1 MVCNTNNQNCSFY
14 LTPSSGHHTPIQLNC
29 NKSSKILT
37 HYQQLTDRLP
47 ENLLIA
53 EEFKKSSSLLRESI
67 KNKAATNNIQKVKQQ
82 EYVHIPFESMMTIDF
97 VNVEEKS
104 RKSLIKI
111 NLSNQQVD
119 SIQNIQN
126 FNQLQIINL
135 SHNQLTCLQ
144 GFEVC

>member
-53 EEFKKSSSLLRESI
+53 EEFKKSSSLLRESM
-67 KNKAATNNIQKVKQQ
+67 KNKAGSNKNEQVKKQ
-82 EYVHIPFESMMTIDF
+82 EYVHIPFESIMTIDF
-97 VNVEEKS
+97 VNVAEKT
-104 RKSLIKI
+104 RKSWIKI
-111 NLSNQQVD
+111 DLSNQQVD
-119 SIQNIQN
+119 SIHNIPN
-126 FNQLQIINL
+126 FSQLQIINL
-135 SHNQLTCLQ
+135 SHNKLTCL
-144 GFEVC
+144 